1 VLETGLIVF
10 HVVACV
16 VLVTLVLM
24 QQGRGAD
31 AGAALGAG
39 ASSSVFGAR
48 GSATFL
54 SRGTAAAAL
63 FLLATSLG
71 LNALYVHR
79 GHGSSVTERYPTH
92 GSTPPAPA
100 APQIPRK
107 PDAGHPAAPAAGDEP
122 QGQQGS
128 SQAGGSAARPLD
140 IPSASEASASEGDA
154 ANDHVVTPT
163 KPKPGRPRESGSSS
177 SSGGAPPP

>member
-1 VLETGLIVF
+1 MLETGLIVF
-10 HVVACV
+10 HVIACV

-54 SRGTAAAAL
+54 SRGTAVAAL

-79 GHGSSVTERYPTH
+79 GHGTSVTERYPAQKPVPAH
-92 GSTPPAPA
+92 PATPQAPG
-100 APQIPRK
+100 K
-107 PDAGHPAAPAAGDEP
+107 PDADHPAAPSAGGAP
-122 QGQQGS
+122 QGQQGG
-128 SQAGGSAARPLD
+128 SQAGGSPVQPLD
-140 IPSASEASASEGDA
+140 IPNASEANASERDA
-154 ANDHVVTPT
+154 AKDNAAVHT
-163 KPKPGRPRESGSSS
+163 KPKPGRPRDDVPSSP
-177 SSGGAPPP
+177 GGAPP

>member
-1 VLETGLIVF
+1 MLETGLIVF

-79 GHGSSVTERYPTH
+79 GHGTSVTERYPTQK
-92 GSTPPAPA
+92 PAPTHP
-100 APQIPRK
+100 APGK
-107 PDAGHPAAPAAGDEP
+107 PDADHPAAPPAGVAP
-122 QGQQGS
+122 QSQHGGP
-128 SQAGGSAARPLD
+128 QAGGSAARPRD
-140 IPSASEASASEGDA
+140 IPSASEGDA
-154 ANDHVVTPT
+154 ARDDAAAPT
-163 KPKPGRPRESGSSS
+163 KPQAGGSRESEPRPGS
-177 SSGGAPPP
+177 APP